1 MERLLKFNS
10 WFHSLYGQK
19 RILPWFSL
27 ELLHGIFLLLFLRTQ
42 PDWNYMLWILVT
54 FSSPAWRNLLNFWLQ
69 FVMIIIIVALDYIF
83 SCFLLVIHSNCF
95 GSTTVLTLMST
106 YIPTLQCMYGSSLF
120 NRYALRRALVYLY
133 ILCSSYPWNWVGVY
147 YVVCNF

>member
-69 FVMIIIIVALDYIF
+69 FRNDYYN
-83 SCFLLVIHSNCF
+83 SCFRLYFFLFSVGNTFKLFLARQQFWHWCLRTYLV
-95 GSTTVLTLMST
+95 L
-106 YIPTLQCMYGSSLF
+106 TLQCMYGSSLF

-133 ILCSSYPWNWVGVY
+133 VHTM
-147 YVVCNF
+147 